1 MGPAADFAA
10 LGTQAECILQRGE
23 QAQAADRPRAWEGP
37 AGQARDD
44 QEEGGRA
51 RGAEADQGVWMTARS
66 ACSRGPRVPSMYTH
80 SAFDLQREYTRENTV
95 HAFVYY
101 RTSTCSIYPISRDR
115 RVLLPPVFHISYHS
129 SHPITSRSSS
139 CPQKYVICAVIRA
152 HTTPLD
158 HDDIRDRAV
167 CVRVSLKQ
175 SRSYEYPLV
184 RGPSCLS

>member
-66 ACSRGPRVPSMYTH
+66 ACSRGPRGALHVHPFRVDLNTH
-80 SAFDLQREYTRENTV
+80 TREHTV

-101 RTSTCSIYPISRDR
+101 RTSTCSIYRETD
-115 RVLLPPVFHISYHS
+115 V
-129 SHPITSRSSS
+129 SS
-139 CPQKYVICAVIRA
+139 CPPCFSYIISQFTPIMRSCPNPLPLCGACPFVGYCGSLFSINYFRKNKKYICGYKP
-152 HTTPLD
+152 TTPLD
-158 HDDIRDRAV
+158 HTTFETEL
-167 CVRVSLKQ
+167 RV
-175 SRSYEYPLV
+175 YVYP
-184 RGPSCLS
+184 